1 MKGLLLKDIINLK
14 QQAKIF
20 LIAAI
25 LYIVISFM
33 NQDSSIFSVFAVV
46 FTIMVPM
53 TAFAYDEKAKW
64 NRYAL
69 TMPVSR
75 YDIVLS
81 KYLLSFLFA
90 VISLFF
96 AFLVSFSVTH
106 HFHESLTSSLTLFL
120 IGLTLSAFV
129 LPIFFKFGVEKGR
142 FVLLALVLVPS
153 FAVMIG
159 SKLQIP
165 LPDQATISILL
176 SIVPFACILCIL
188 ISILVSIHIYQG
200 KEF

>member
-25 LYIVISFM
+25 LYLVISFI
-33 NQDSSIFSVFAVV
+33 NRDSSIFSIFSVV
-46 FTIMVPM
+46 FTVMVPM
-53 TAFAYDEKAKW
+53 TAFAYDERAKW

-75 YDIVLS
+75 RDIVLS
-81 KYLLSFLFA
+81 KYLLAFLFA
-90 VISLFF
+90 AVTFLFT
-96 AFLVSFSVTH
+96 FLVSLCMKQH
-106 HFHESLTSSLTLFL
+106 LHDSLISSLTLFL
-120 IGLTLSAFV
+120 VGLTVSAFV

-142 FVLLALVLVPS
+142 FILLALVLIPGVLS
-153 FAVMIG
+153 FLG
-159 SKLQIP
+159 SKMQIP
-165 LPDQATISILL
+165 LPDQVTISILL
-176 SIVPFACILCIL
+176 SIAPFACVLCII
-188 ISILVSIHIYQG
+188 ISMLVSIRIYQG